1 MHMKRL
7 ISFAAVA
14 VALNGCAVA
23 PVAQS
28 DYSLIDPKGVDMA
41 QYQQDYAECA
51 ALANQTKPEDRAVAG
66 AAGGAA
72 FGAVFGA
79 ILGAAICGRD
89 CAGYGAGVGAAS
101 GVAQGAAY
109 GAGSGMQEQQMAL
122 RRCLA
127 GRGYRVIR

>member
-1 MHMKRL
+1 MTRL
-7 ISFAAVA
+7 ISAAFVA
-14 VALNGCAVA
+14 VLLAGCAVA
-23 PVAQS
+23 PVAQY

-51 ALANQTKPEDRAVAG
+51 ALANQTRPEDRAVAG

-79 ILGAAICGRD
+79 LLGAAICGSD
-89 CAGYGAGVGAAS
+89 CAGQGAGIGAAT
-101 GVAQGAAY
+101 GVAQGAAA
-109 GAGSGMQEQQMAL
+109 GAGSGMQEQQQVL
-122 RRCLA
+122 RNCLS

>member
-1 MHMKRL
+1 MKRL
-7 ISFAAVA
+7 LAG
-14 VALNGCAVA
+14 ALTVTLLGGCAVA
-23 PVAQS
+23 PVAQD

-41 QYQQDYAECA
+41 QYRQDYAECA
-51 ALANQTKPEDRAVAG
+51 ALANQTRPEDRAAAG

-72 FGAVFGA
+72 FGALFGA

-101 GVAQGAAY
+101 GVAQGAAA
-109 GAGSGMQEQQMAL
+109 GAGSGMQEQLVAL